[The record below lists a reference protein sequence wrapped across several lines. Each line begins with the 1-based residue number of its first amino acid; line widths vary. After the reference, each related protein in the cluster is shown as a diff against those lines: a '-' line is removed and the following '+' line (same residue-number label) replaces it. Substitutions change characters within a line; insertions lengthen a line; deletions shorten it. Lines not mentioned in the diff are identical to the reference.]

1 MPVFQFG
8 PWRPDLPEI
17 SNPGV
22 LEATNIVIDAGS
34 YEPQPGL
41 IGVSSSLTATVLGA
55 FSCLD
60 AVGGV
65 NWFAGTASDLWRMT
79 KSSQPDWSLVGTGY
93 TLTPDDR
100 WEFAKYGERVF
111 AASPTEDLQS
121 ITLSLQSSFASVS
134 GAPRS
139 RHISVVKNFLV
150 VASTAVDPQRVQWAG
165 LDAPDAW
172 TPSAVTQADF
182 QDILGDG
189 GWNQGIVAGLAGSD
203 AVIVQEHA
211 VWRMMYVGTPL
222 VFQFDLVE
230 AARGSISPGSIVQS
244 GGFVFYI
251 SDNGFFQFDGTSS
264 APIGRGKVDK
274 FFLGRVDA
282 ASLRRVTA
290 VADVQRPLVYWG
302 FPTTSGTTVI
312 LAYNWQVQEW
322 TLIEEDFDILW
333 RSLNFDAPTGKART
347 AAFDTG
353 HRACT
358 FTGPAK
364 EATISTSDYQFTMG
378 RSRLT
383 EIYPQCEGDLPASSV
398 GHRSIVTQLPAFT
411 TATPANALAFC
422 PQRVDDRF
430 MRIRFRQAQGA
441 AWSRWKGFKVK
452 PQESG
457 WR

>member
-17 SNPGV
+17 LNPGV
-22 LEATNIVIDAGS
+22 LEATNVVQEVGS

-41 IGVSSSLTATVLGA
+41 VGVSSSLTVTIVGA

-60 AVGGV
+60 GTGNV

-79 KSSQPDWSLVGTGY
+79 KTSQPNWSLVGSGY
-93 TLTPDDR
+93 TLTPEDR

-111 AASPTEDLQS
+111 ATAPTEDLQS
-121 ITLSLQSSFASVS
+121 ITLSLQSTFAPVA

-139 RHISVVKNFLV
+139 RHIGVVKNFLTL
-150 VASTAVDPQRVQWAG
+150 ASGATDPQRVQWSG
-165 LDAPDAW
+165 LDQPDAW
-172 TPSAVTQADF
+172 APSAVTQSDL

-189 GWNQGIVAGLAGSD
+189 GWNQGIVVGLAGSD
-203 AVIVQEHA
+203 AVIIQEHA

-222 VFQFDLVE
+222 IFQFDLVE

-244 GGFVFYI
+244 GGFAFYI
-251 SDNGFFQFDGTSS
+251 SDNGFFQFDGTAS
-264 APIGRGKVDK
+264 APIGRAKVDK
-274 FFLGRVDA
+274 YFLAKADA
-282 ASLRRVTA
+282 ASLRRVTS
-290 VADVQRPLVYWG
+290 VADIRRPLVYWG
-302 FPTTSGTTVI
+302 FPTTDGGTMI
-312 LAYNWQVQEW
+312 LVYNWQAQEW
-322 TLIEEDFDILW
+322 TVVEENFDILW
-333 RSLNFDAPTGKART
+333 RALNFDAPVGKALT

-364 EATISTSDYQFTMG
+364 SATITTSDYQFTMG

-383 EIYPQCEGDLPASSV
+383 EVYPQCEGDLPTAAI
-398 GHRSIVTQLPAFT
+398 GHRPAVTQAPVFT
-411 TATPANALAFC
+411 AASPANALAFC
-422 PQRVDDRF
+422 QQRVDDRF
-430 MRIRFRQAQGA
+430 MRLRFVQAQGA
-441 AWSRWKGFKVK
+441 SWSRWRGFKAE
-452 PQESG
+452 PQGSG